1 MEEKTILIK
10 GLVDEDFV
18 QYKKPSMFIGTCFC
32 DWKCCRDAGC
42 PVTMCQN
49 SPLAN
54 SKNKVVEFSTLYDRY
69 INNPITKAIVFG
81 GLEPMLQ
88 FESVMELLKYFR
100 QKGCKDDFVIYTG
113 HYEDELQE
121 EIKFIESF
129 VKEYDGK
136 IIVKF
141 GRFVP
146 DQESRWNRIL
156 GVELASP
163 NQYAKEY
170 Q

>member
-32 DWKCCRDAGC
+32 GWKCCKDAGR

-54 SKNKVVEFSTLYDRY
+54 SKSKAVKFSTLYNRY

-81 GLEPMLQ
+81 GLEPILQ
-88 FESVMELLKYFR
+88 FDDVMELIKYFR

-113 HYEDELQE
+113 YYEDELQK
-121 EIKFIESF
+121 EIEFIESF
-129 VKEYDGK
+129 VKDYGGK

-141 GRFVP
+141 GRFIP
-146 DQESRWNRIL
+146 DQESRWDEIL

>member
-32 DWKCCRDAGC
+32 DWKCCRDAGR

-54 SKNKVVEFSTLYDRY
+54 SKSKIVKFSTLYDRY

-88 FESVMELLKYFR
+88 FDDIMELIKYFR

>member
-32 DWKCCRDAGC
+32 DWKCCSDAGR

-54 SKNKVVEFSTLYDRY
+54 SKSKIVKFSTLYNRY

-88 FESVMELLKYFR
+88 FDDIMELIKYFR
-100 QKGCKDDFVIYTG
+100 KKGCKDDFVIYTG

>member
-54 SKNKVVEFSTLYDRY
+54 SKSKVVEFSTLYDRY

-88 FESVMELLKYFR
+88 FESVMELIKYFR

>member
-1 MEEKTILIK
+1 MKENAILIK

-32 DWKCCRDAGC
+32 NWKCCRDAGC

-49 SPLAN
+49 SPLVN
-54 SKNKVVEFSTLYDRY
+54 SENKFVKFSTLYDRY

-88 FESVMELLKYFR
+88 FESVMGLIKYFR

-113 HYEDELQE
+113 YYENELQE

-146 DQESRWNRIL
+146 DQESRWNKIL

>member
-32 DWKCCRDAGC
+32 DWKCCRDAGR

-54 SKNKVVEFSTLYDRY
+54 SKSKIVKFSTLYDRY

-88 FESVMELLKYFR
+88 FESVMELIKYFR

-129 VKEYDGK
+129 VKEYGGK

-141 GRFVP
+141 GRFMP

>member
-1 MEEKTILIK
+1 MEESAILIK

-32 DWKCCRDAGC
+32 DWKCCKDVGRSVA
-42 PVTMCQN
+42 MCQN

-54 SKNKVVEFSTLYDRY
+54 SKSKVVKFSTLYNRY

-88 FESVMELLKYFR
+88 FESVMELIKYFY

-113 HYEDELQE
+113 YYENELQE

-146 DQESRWNRIL
+146 NQEPQWDRIL

>member
-1 MEEKTILIK
+1 MKIK
-10 GLVDEDFV
+10 NIIDEDFV
-18 QYKKPSMFIGTCFC
+18 NYKKASMFIGTCYC
-32 DWKCCRDAGC
+32 DWKCCKEVGRSVG
-42 PVTMCQN
+42 MCQN

-54 SKNKVVEFSTLYDRY
+54 SKSKVVKFSTLYDRY

-88 FESVMELLKYFR
+88 FESVMGLIKYFR

-113 HYEDELQE
+113 YYEDELQE

-141 GRFVP
+141 GRFMP
-146 DQESRWNRIL
+146 DQEPRWNRIL

>member
-54 SKNKVVEFSTLYDRY
+54 SKSKVVEFSTLYDRY

-88 FESVMELLKYFR
+88 FESVMALIKYFR

>member
-88 FESVMELLKYFR
+88 IDELLDFIKAFR
-100 QKGCKDDFVIYTG
+100 VNHSNTIVIYTG
-113 HYEDELQE
+113 YYESEIE
-121 EIKFIESF
+121 EQLAKLRKFQN
-129 VKEYDGK
+129 
-136 IIVKF
+136 IIIKF
-141 GRFVP
+141 GRFIP
-146 DQESRWNRIL
+146 NQEKHFDEVL
-156 GVELASP
+156 GVYLASD
-163 NQYAKEY
+163 NQYAKKIS
-170 Q
+170 

>member
-32 DWKCCRDAGC
+32 DWKCCRDAGR
-42 PVTMCQN
+42 PVAMCQN

-54 SKNKVVEFSTLYDRY
+54 SKSKVVEFSTLYDRY

-88 FESVMELLKYFR
+88 FESVMELIKYFR

>member
-1 MEEKTILIK
+1 MEESAILIK

-32 DWKCCRDAGC
+32 DWKCCKDVGC
-42 PVTMCQN
+42 SVAMCQN

-54 SKNKVVEFSTLYDRY
+54 SKNKVVKFSTLYNRY

-88 FESVMELLKYFR
+88 FESVMELIKYFR

-113 HYEDELQE
+113 YYKNELQE

-146 DQESRWNRIL
+146 NQESRWDKIL

>member
-32 DWKCCRDAGC
+32 DWKCCRDAGR

-54 SKNKVVEFSTLYDRY
+54 SKSKVVEFSTLYDRY

-88 FESVMELLKYFR
+88 FESVMELIKYFR

-129 VKEYDGK
+129 VEEYDGK

>member
-32 DWKCCRDAGC
+32 DWKCCSDAGC

-54 SKNKVVEFSTLYDRY
+54 SKSKTVEFSTLYNRY

-81 GLEPMLQ
+81 GLEPMFQ
-88 FESVMELLKYFR
+88 FDDIMELIKYFR
-100 QKGCKDDFVIYTG
+100 QKGCEDDFVIYTG
-113 HYEDELQE
+113 YYEDELQE
-121 EIKFIESF
+121 EIKFIKSF

-146 DQESRWNRIL
+146 DQESQWNRIL

>member
-32 DWKCCRDAGC
+32 DWKCCRDAGR

-54 SKNKVVEFSTLYDRY
+54 SKSKIVKFSTLYDRY

-88 FESVMELLKYFR
+88 FDDVMELIKYFR

>member
-32 DWKCCRDAGC
+32 GWKCCRDAGR

-54 SKNKVVEFSTLYDRY
+54 SKSKIVKFSTLYDRY

-88 FESVMELLKYFR
+88 IDELLDFIKAFR
-100 QKGCKDDFVIYTG
+100 VNHSNTIVIYTG
-113 HYEDELQE
+113 YYESEIE
-121 EIKFIESF
+121 EQLAKLRKFQN
-129 VKEYDGK
+129 
-136 IIVKF
+136 IIIKF
-141 GRFVP
+141 GRFIHK
-146 DQESRWNRIL
+146 QEKHFDEVL
-156 GVELASP
+156 GVYLASN
-163 NQYAKEY
+163 NQYAKKIS
-170 Q
+170 

>member
-32 DWKCCRDAGC
+32 DWKCCKDIGQ

-54 SKNKVVEFSTLYDRY
+54 SKSKVIEFSTLYNRY
-69 INNPITKAIVFG
+69 INNPITKAVVFG
-81 GLEPMLQ
+81 GLEPMFQ
-88 FESVMELLKYFR
+88 FDDIMELIKYFR

-113 HYEDELQE
+113 YYKE
-121 EIKFIESF
+121 EIEKEIEQLKKYPN
-129 VKEYDGK
+129 VILKY
-136 IIVKF
+136 
-141 GRFVP
+141 GRYKP
-146 DQESRWNRIL
+146 NTPSRFDEVLQIT
-156 GVELASP
+156 LASD
-163 NQYAKEY
+163 NQYAERIS
-170 Q
+170 

>member
-54 SKNKVVEFSTLYDRY
+54 SKSKVVEFSTLYDRY
-69 INNPITKAIVFG
+69 INNPITKAIDI
-81 GLEPMLQ
+81 
-88 FESVMELLKYFR
+88 MELIKYFR
-100 QKGCKDDFVIYTG
+100 KKGCKDNFVIYTG
-113 HYEDELQE
+113 YYEDELQE

-141 GRFVP
+141 GRFIP

>member
-1 MEEKTILIK
+1 MGCYDSFNFEK
-10 GLVDEDFV
+10 DF
-18 QYKKPSMFIGTCFC
+18 SF
-32 DWKCCRDAGC
+32 
-42 PVTMCQN
+42 QN
-49 SPLAN
+49 
-54 SKNKVVEFSTLYDRY
+54 
-69 INNPITKAIVFG
+69 
-81 GLEPMLQ
+81 
-88 FESVMELLKYFR
+88 
-100 QKGCKDDFVIYTG
+100 CKDDFVIYTG

>member
-1 MEEKTILIK
+1 MEESAILIK

-18 QYKKPSMFIGTCFC
+18 QYKNPSMFIGTCFC
-32 DWKCCRDAGC
+32 DWKCCKDVGR

-54 SKNKVVEFSTLYDRY
+54 SKSKAVKFSTLYNRY

-88 FESVMELLKYFR
+88 FESVMELIKYFR

-113 HYEDELQE
+113 YYEDELQE
-121 EIKFIESF
+121 KIKFIESF

-146 DQESRWNRIL
+146 NQEPRWNRIL

>member
-1 MEEKTILIK
+1 MEENAILIK

-18 QYKKPSMFIGTCFC
+18 QYKKPSMFIGTFIC
-32 DWKCCRDAGC
+32 DWKCCKDAGRS
-42 PVTMCQN
+42 VTMCQN

-54 SKNKVVEFSTLYDRY
+54 SKSKAVEFSTLYGRY

-88 FESVMELLKYFR
+88 FKQVMELIKYFR

-113 HYEDELQE
+113 YYEDELRE

-141 GRFVP
+141 GRFIP